1 MVGSS
6 TQTGIPAASA
16 RHEPC
21 TSATPLS
28 TGIIIA
34 VCSCYGRVLLSK
46 TLGLCC
52 RRRRK
57 RKQQDA
63 YEQIACLR
71 QQLHDLRSRMS
82 TEAE

>member
-1 MVGSS
+1 MQQDGVSQQPHHFVS
-6 TQTGIPAASA
+6 PAHS
-16 RHEPC
+16 P
-21 TSATPLS
+21 PLLP

-34 VCSCYGRVLLSK
+34 VCSCYGRTLLSK

-52 RRRRK
+52 HRRRK

-63 YEQIACLR
+63 YEQIAALR
-71 QQLHDLRSRMS
+71 QQLHDLQSKMS